1 MLAVDY
7 RAVAQRPPKIQRCES
22 MSAVLKGRTSNL
34 TGRGKIMRNTYHE
47 VRADD
52 YIRRIDRLTLLT
64 GAITLSLAASL
75 FV

>member
-1 MLAVDY
+1 
-7 RAVAQRPPKIQRCES
+7 
-22 MSAVLKGRTSNL
+22 
-34 TGRGKIMRNTYHE
+34 MRIT

-52 YIRRIDRLTLLT
+52 YIRRIDRLTLFT